1 MGRAYRKPKEG
12 DDAKGAA
19 PMRPKPWPLPKGA
32 GQNPSTPEQS
42 PTKPPSRRA
51 GSRRLPAAQKQ
62 DDAAGASLPAP
73 APAPAPAPVATASA
87 PASSP
92 SSPEFEEL
100 GGRAKA
106 ADGTWIAW
114 ELVRPVRAPGRPK
127 APLLVLVNG
136 LSNDGFQWRGLL
148 PTLRKNHAVLSWDYR
163 GHGCSENPRDVSA
176 VSIASLADDLEAVML
191 DVNARRLA
199 KTSRVTVV
207 AYSMG
212 CQVALEWCRAHA
224 DLVDGLALILG
235 TPQRSMDA
243 ALLHPLLAD
252 LAAALM
258 GAFPTLFGLLWQ
270 VIFFLAWATSVVSH
284 PVARRLRLVNVPRA
298 DFAPFYRHLRRV
310 HGGAYVRMLVSGQ
323 RHGAMDVLELMN
335 RREVPSLVVQGGRDF
350 SVDAKTN
357 AATRRAA
364 PRAHHVFVPDACHAG
379 MIGKK
384 DAIGAA
390 LEEFLDAKMEAAEF
404 HKKRL
409 MDVTGMTVSP
419 PDSPPKPE
427 EGEGTPVR

>member
-1 MGRAYRKPKEG
+1 
-12 DDAKGAA
+12 
-19 PMRPKPWPLPKGA
+19 
-32 GQNPSTPEQS
+32 
-42 PTKPPSRRA
+42 
-51 GSRRLPAAQKQ
+51 
-62 DDAAGASLPAP
+62 
-73 APAPAPAPVATASA
+73 
-87 PASSP
+87 
-92 SSPEFEEL
+92 
-100 GGRAKA
+100 
-106 ADGTWIAW
+106 
-114 ELVRPVRAPGRPK
+114 
-127 APLLVLVNG
+127 
-136 LSNDGFQWRGLL
+136 
-148 PTLRKNHAVLSWDYR
+148 
-163 GHGCSENPRDVSA
+163 
-176 VSIASLADDLEAVML
+176 
-191 DVNARRLA
+191 
-199 KTSRVTVV
+199 
-207 AYSMG
+207 MG

-384 DAIGAA
+384 DEIGAA
-390 LEEFLDAKMEAAEF
+390 LEEFLDASRRRRRPTQA
-404 HKKRL
+404 
-409 MDVTGMTVSP
+409 S
-419 PDSPPKPE
+419 
-427 EGEGTPVR
+427 